1 MAINGISA
9 YNYQTEMALNRLRWS
24 NYQKTASSTY
34 TDKTTSS
41 SSADKT
47 TNSSS
52 TSTSYSSV
60 SSFLTSYQKELLNL
74 ESAASRL
81 NANSSKNVFTDYEA
95 ASTDESV
102 ATVKGNWR
110 LNGDTDISLNV
121 LSLAQAQKN
130 VSDSHYSQEK
140 VEAGADMNLKITG
153 ASGQSADIFVS
164 STNEDG
170 SAKTYNQMYQDAVK
184 AINANSD
191 LGVRATVSNEEGK
204 VSLVL
209 TAKNMGKDAGFTV
222 EGEEGAAAGIKSA
235 ALNAQD
241 AVYTVT
247 EHGNTQT
254 FSSSSNKVTLDYG
267 RIDAQLH
274 STGETTVF
282 TGVDEDKVVSAVK
295 DLMNSYNSV
304 TSMLSANSG
313 RGTGV
318 ANHLESFKRGMADEK
333 TLAAIGITFDKSG
346 NMKLD
351 EDKLKESLRTDYE
364 WTKNIIGGQYG
375 MAEKAAAKADKALS
389 DSVQSIVDKELS
401 GTDKSDSTSGSNS
414 GNSLSAGGINSS
426 SFQYFSAFARG
437 GAFNLSNYYAVGML
451 FNTLA

>member
-9 YNYQTEMALNRLRWS
+9 YNYQTQLALNRLRWS
-24 NYQKTASSTY
+24 NYQKTSATDSTASADKTSGTS
-34 TDKTTSS
+34 TDKTTGNTY
-41 SSADKT
+41 AYT
-47 TNSSS
+47 G
-52 TSTSYSSV
+52 V

-81 NANSSKNVFTDYEA
+81 DANSSKNVFTDYKA

-140 VEAGADMNLKITG
+140 VEEGADMNLKITG
-153 ASGQSADIFVS
+153 ASGQSADIYVS

-170 SAKTYNQMYQDAVK
+170 SVKTYNQMYQDAAK
-184 AINANSD
+184 AINANSS

-209 TAKNMGKDAGFTV
+209 TAKNTGENAGFTV
-222 EGEEGAAAGIKSA
+222 EGEEGAAAGIGSA

-247 EHGNTQT
+247 ERGNTQT
-254 FSSSSNKVTLDYG
+254 FSSSSNKITLDYG
-267 RIDAQLH
+267 RIDAELK
-274 STGETTVF
+274 STGETTVY
-282 TGVDEDKVVSAVK
+282 TGVDEDDIVSAVR
-295 DLMNSYNSV
+295 DLMDSYNSV
-304 TSMLSANSG
+304 TSMLSANSD

-318 ANHLESFKRGMADEK
+318 ASHLESFKRGMADEK
-333 TLAAIGITFDKSG
+333 TLAAVGITFDKSG
-346 NMKLD
+346 NMQLNED
-351 EDKLKESLRTDYE
+351 ELKEALRTDYE

-375 MAEKAAAKADKALS
+375 MADKAASKADKALS
-389 DSVQSIVDKELS
+389 DSVQSIVDKDLS
-401 GTDKSDSTSGSNS
+401 ETDKGGS
-414 GNSLSAGGINSS
+414 GNSSNSLAASGINSS
-426 SFQYFSAFARG
+426 SFQYFAAFARG